1 MPVARLCLAAIAV
14 VAALAS
20 SSGSALS
27 RGFSFGTSRPYAVI
41 SGPITKSS
49 PAATVTD
56 TQPTIRK
63 PKAKHR
69 KASPAH

>member
-14 VAALAS
+14 VAAFAL

-49 PAATVTD
+49 PIATGTD
-56 TQPTIRK
+56 SQSTTGK

-69 KASPAH
+69 KARPAH